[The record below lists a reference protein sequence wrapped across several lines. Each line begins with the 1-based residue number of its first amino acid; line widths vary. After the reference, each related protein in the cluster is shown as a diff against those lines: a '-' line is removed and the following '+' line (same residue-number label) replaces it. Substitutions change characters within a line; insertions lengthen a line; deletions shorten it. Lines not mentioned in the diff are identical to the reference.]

1 MSTSTDGALAPAH
14 ARAADP
20 DPAPDPAV
28 AAAVRLAA
36 AVAGLSCRDV
46 EVLTGDEPCALE
58 PGAACTCAR
67 VPVVGAWGAP
77 LGALCLH
84 AAHPDAAVLTRLED
98 VALLLVPVL
107 ERRTGTSESRDALD
121 AEEQRTLAELV
132 MAEVEH
138 RRELTEAVL
147 ATVDVGILVAD
158 PEGRLQLGN
167 DTAIDWLGQ
176 PVRDDLDPEDQ
187 PAHYGLYGAD
197 GRTLL
202 TAQDS
207 PLQRALRGEDVVDAE
222 VVVVPFGRPART
234 VLCTA
239 RTMSTATG
247 NLLGAVLAMHD
258 VTAARAREAALAEAH
273 AQLAEH
279 AEQVEA
285 LARASR
291 AVATAEDPR
300 EAVCEA
306 VRELAGADAV
316 YLLQPEEPGVLVPTA
331 AAGTGIVAGT
341 RVDVTARTG
350 LTATAFLDGEQVFAA
365 DLATHPGTDPELARS
380 VRAASAVWQPVLL
393 RDDEPIG
400 VLSVVWHRRVAALP
414 AGLSSLLRT
423 FAGEAAHAVER
434 ADLLA
439 RLARAAER
447 DALTGLANRRR
458 WDETAPREIA
468 RAQRTAAPLTFA
480 LIDLDHFKRY
490 NDTFGHLE
498 GDALLREFADL
509 AGSCLREADTLARW
523 GGEEFVLALPGCT
536 AAEAVHV
543 ADRIRAVVPRGQSAT
558 VGVAQWVPGASVAE
572 VLALADEALYRG
584 KHAGRDTTVVA
595 TPAAPTR

>member
-1 MSTSTDGALAPAH
+1 MSTSTDSAPVPAH
-14 ARAADP
+14 LAALD
-20 DPAPDPAV
+20 AEVV
-28 AAAVRLAA
+28 AALRLAA
-36 AVAGLSCRDV
+36 AVAGLPRGDV
-46 EVLTGDEPCALE
+46 ELLTGDQPCALE
-58 PGAACTCAR
+58 PGASCACAR
-67 VPVVGAWGAP
+67 VPVVGARGTP

-84 AAHPDAAVLTRLED
+84 GAHPDAATLARLED
-98 VALLLVPVL
+98 VALLLVPAL
-107 ERRTGTSESRDALD
+107 ERRPGAGASREALD

-158 PEGRLQLGN
+158 PDGRLQLGN
-167 DTAIDWLGQ
+167 DTATDWLGQ
-176 PVRDDLDPEDQ
+176 PVRDDLDAEDQ
-187 PAHYGLYGAD
+187 PAHYGLYRAD

-202 TAQDS
+202 TAEDS

-222 VVVVPFGRPART
+222 VVVLPFGRPART

-306 VRELAGADAV
+306 VRGLTGADAV
-316 YLLQPEEPGVLVPTA
+316 YLLQPEEPGALVSTA
-331 AAGTGIVAGT
+331 AAGVDGRVRI
-341 RVDVTARTG
+341 RVDVSARTS
-350 LTATAFLDGEQVFAA
+350 LTATAFLDGEQVFAPDVA
-365 DLATHPGTDPELARS
+365 ARAGSDPELARS

-393 RDDEPIG
+393 RGDEPIG
-400 VLSVVWHRRVAALP
+400 VLSVVWHERVAVLP
-414 AGLSSLLRT
+414 AALASLLRT
-423 FAGEAAHAVER
+423 FSGEAAHAVER

-447 DALTGLANRRR
+447 DALTGLANRRH
-458 WDETAPREIA
+458 WDETAPREIS
-468 RAQRTAAPLTFA
+468 RAGRTGVPLTFV
-480 LIDLDHFKRY
+480 LVDLDHFKRY

-498 GDALLREFADL
+498 GDALLREFAER
-509 AGSCLREADTLARW
+509 ASSCLREVDTLARW

-536 AAEAVHV
+536 AADAVLV

-558 VGVAQWVPGASVAE
+558 AGVAQWVPGTSAAE
-572 VLALADEALYRG
+572 VLARADEALYRG
-584 KHAGRDTTVVA
+584 KHAGRDATVVA
-595 TPAAPTR
+595 PGV